1 MDIYGFYTGK
11 VFDAYEYLGAH
22 TEKKGTLF
30 RTYAPNA
37 SKVSLIGDFCGWNDI
52 PMNRTADGNFF
63 EVFCPEAKEGMRY
76 KYRIY
81 DRKGGFI
88 DHCDPYGF
96 GMEVRPGTCSVIRSI
111 KKYKFHD
118 EKWMKK
124 HDDFRTGP
132 MNIYEVHLG
141 SWRKK
146 PADKSD
152 STDICACEGWY
163 TYSEIADMLIDYV
176 LEFGYNYIELMPI
189 SEHPC
194 DESWGYQN
202 IGFFAPTSRYG
213 TAEQLMEFVDKCHKK
228 GIGVIAD
235 FVPVHFA
242 VDHYA
247 LTEYD
252 GTHLYEYPSDDVG
265 YNEWGSRNFMH
276 SKGEV
281 RSFIQSAANYW
292 LTVYHFDGLRMD
304 AIRNMIY
311 WQGNE
316 HRGENRIAIEFLKE
330 MNCGLKARHPMAV
343 IAAEDS
349 SSYPGVTKPVFAG
362 GLGFDCKWDL
372 GWMHDTLEYFQ
383 SAPEYRSRDYNKL
396 TFSMLYFYN
405 ENFILPFSHDEV
417 VHGKATIAQKM
428 NGSYEK
434 KFPQAR
440 ALYMYMMVHPGKK
453 LNFMG
458 NEFAQLREWDEKRQQ
473 DWEMLQYPMHDSFRA
488 YIKELN
494 RLYLRSSALHY
505 DFDPTNFCWEDCNSS
520 HCCVYA
526 IRRKSADGDIIGIF
540 NFSDRPQNDYS
551 IGLEDDIKIKL
562 LLDSDN
568 QKYSGSTPEGRTKF
582 RHGKNILTV
591 DIAPFSG
598 LMFSVKRKQKI

>member
-11 VFDAYEYLGAH
+11 VFEAYEYLGAH
-22 TEKKGTLF
+22 IEKNGTTF

-37 SKVSLIGDFCGWNDI
+37 SKVSVIGDFSSWEDV
-52 PMNRTADGNFF
+52 PMHKTADGNFY
-63 EVFCPEAKEGMRY
+63 EVFCDGIKEGMRY

-81 DRKGGFI
+81 DRKGKFI

-96 GMEVRPGTCSVIRSI
+96 GMEVRPGTCSIVRDIASYR
-111 KKYKFHD
+111 FHD
-118 EKWMKK
+118 EKWMKSRS
-124 HDDFRTGP
+124 DFRNEP
-132 MNIYEVHLG
+132 MNIYEIHLG
-141 SWRKK
+141 SWKRK
-146 PADKSD
+146 PADKSESAD
-152 STDICACEGWY
+152 ERAKEGWY
-163 TYSEIADMLIDYV
+163 SYSEIADMLVDYV
-176 LEFGYNYIELMPI
+176 IECGYNLIELLPV

-202 IGFFAPTSRYG
+202 TGFFAPTSRYG
-213 TAEQLMEFVDKCHKK
+213 TAKQLMEFVDKCHKK

-252 GTHLYEYPSDDVG
+252 GTRLYEHPTDDIG

-292 LTVYHFDGLRMD
+292 LEKYHFDGLRMD

-316 HRGENRIAIEFLKE
+316 RRGENRSAIEFLKS
-330 MNCGLKARHPMAV
+330 MNSGLKSRHPSALL
-343 IAAEDS
+343 AAEDS

-362 GLGFDCKWDL
+362 GLGFDYKWDL
-372 GWMHDTLEYFQ
+372 GWMNDTLEYFRTDPLFRG
-383 SAPEYRSRDYNKL
+383 SNYNKL
-396 TFSMLYFYN
+396 TFSMLYYYN
-405 ENFILPFSHDEV
+405 ENFILPLSHDEV

-428 NGSYEK
+428 YGDYEW

-440 ALYMYMMVHPGKK
+440 VLYMYMIVHPGKK

-473 DWEMLQYPMHDSFRA
+473 DWDMLKYPIHDSFHE
-488 YIKELN
+488 YIKKLN
-494 RLYLRSSALHY
+494 HIYLNHNALHY
-505 DFDPTNFCWEDCNSS
+505 DFDPTNFCWEDCNSNDR
-520 HCCVYA
+520 CIYA
-526 IRRKSADGDIIGIF
+526 IRRKSMNGDIVAIF
-540 NFSDRPQNDYS
+540 NFSGITQENYS
-551 IGLEDDIKIKL
+551 IRLEDGVKVKL

-568 QKYSGSTPEGRTKF
+568 QLYSGATPNGKTKF
-582 RHGKNILTV
+582 RHTNNSLTA
-591 DIAPFSG
+591 DLAPFSG
-598 LMFSVKRKQKI
+598 LMFLIKK

>member
-1 MDIYGFYTGK
+1 MDIYGFYKGE
-11 VFDAYEYLGAH
+11 VFNAYEYLGAH
-22 TEKKGTLF
+22 ISAEGTTF

-37 SKVSLIGDFCGWNDI
+37 SKVSVIGDFSEWEEI
-52 PMNRTADGNFF
+52 PAHKTGDGNFYECF
-63 EVFCPEAKEGMRY
+63 YPDAKEGMRY
-76 KYRIY
+76 KFRIY
-81 DRKGGFI
+81 DRHNNFC

-96 GMEVRPGTCSVIRSI
+96 GMELRPGTCSVIRNISS
-111 KKYKFHD
+111 YKFSD
-118 EKWMKK
+118 EKWMNSRT
-124 HDDFRTGP
+124 DFRDKP

-141 SWRKK
+141 SWRR
-146 PADKSD
+146 KSD
-152 STDICACEGWY
+152 EEADWY

-176 LEFGYNYIELMPI
+176 CEFGYNFIEIMPI

-202 IGFFAPTSRYG
+202 TGFFSPTSRYG
-213 TAEQLMEFVDKCHKK
+213 TAQQLMELVDKCHKR

-252 GTHLYEYPSDDVG
+252 GTRLYEYPTDDVS

-292 LTVYHFDGLRMD
+292 LSCYHFDGLRMD

-311 WQGNE
+311 WQGYEN
-316 HRGENRIAIEFLKE
+316 RGENRSAIEFIKS
-330 MNCGLKARHPMAV
+330 MNCGLKQRHPSA
-343 IAAEDS
+343 ILAAEDS
-349 SSYPGVTKPVFAG
+349 SSYPKVTAPVFAG
-362 GLGFDCKWDL
+362 GLGFDYKWDL

-383 SAPEYRSRDYNKL
+383 TPPEYRTKDYHKL
-396 TFSMLYFYN
+396 TFSMIYFYN

-417 VHGKATIAQKM
+417 VHGKATITQKM
-428 NGSYEK
+428 HGDYEN

-440 ALYMYMMVHPGKK
+440 ALYMYMTVHPGKK

-458 NEFAQLREWDEKRQQ
+458 NEFSQLREWDEKRQQ
-473 DWEMLQYPMHDSFRA
+473 DWDMLKYPMHDSFSE
-488 YIKELN
+488 YIKALN
-494 RLYLRSSALHY
+494 KIYLKYNALHY
-505 DFDPTNFCWEDCNSS
+505 DFDATNFCWEDCGQEQR
-520 HCCVYA
+520 CIYT
-526 IRRKSADGDIIGIF
+526 IRRKSADGDIIAMF
-540 NFSDRPQNDYS
+540 NFSDKAQNEYS
-551 IGLEDDIKIKL
+551 IGLENGTKVKL

-568 QKYSGSTPEGRTKF
+568 VVYSGSTPEGKTKF
-582 RHGKNILTV
+582 KHLKNNLKA
-591 DIAPFSG
+591 DLAPYSG
-598 LMFSVKRKQKI
+598 LMFYVVKK